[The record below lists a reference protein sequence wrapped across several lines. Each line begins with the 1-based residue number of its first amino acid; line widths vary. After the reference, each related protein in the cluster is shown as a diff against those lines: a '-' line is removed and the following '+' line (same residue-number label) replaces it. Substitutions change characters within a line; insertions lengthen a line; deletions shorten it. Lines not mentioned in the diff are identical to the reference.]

1 MSARFLTGLAA
12 AASAEFWG
20 SLPSV
25 SDMPQIY
32 VHMGLPKTA
41 TTTLQT
47 QVLMGHS
54 AWVYLGTRLPRVLN
68 ADADFKRLEAYV
80 QRGEGRAEEVT
91 AALLARHQREGKP
104 LMVSEENFSIGA
116 FEGYPAG
123 HPLTHTR
130 SAKLDRLCEVLQ
142 PMDAVVMVSLR
153 PFRKAVFSA
162 FVEYQEQWAQSGAS
176 PAELVQ
182 HSDVMGMYR
191 YAQLRQE
198 LESRWPGRVHALDFA
213 DIVRGEVRWLGF
225 SWQAAAPLPNTRQH
239 PRAEGGVKREV
250 VRKRPLLPLAKALAP
265 WAPGVA
271 HSLWSVRA
279 RHEVFVPFW
288 TDDMWQSLKALEEES
303 DAAREAWLGLSDP
316 N

>member
-1 MSARFLTGLAA
+1 
-12 AASAEFWG
+12 
-20 SLPSV
+20 
-25 SDMPQIY
+25 
-32 VHMGLPKTA
+32 MGLPKTA

-54 AWVYLGTRLPRVLN
+54 AWVYLGTQLPRVLN

-91 AALLARHQREGKP
+91 SALLARHQREGKP

-153 PFRKAVFSA
+153 PFRRAVFSA
-162 FVEYQEQWAQSGAS
+162 FVEYQEQWAKSGSS

-213 DIVRGEVRWLGF
+213 DIVRGEVRWPGF
-225 SWQAAAPLPNTRQH
+225 SWQASAPLPNTRQH

-265 WAPGVA
+265 WAPGLA
-271 HSLWSVRA
+271 RSLWSVRA

-288 TDDMWQSLKALEEES
+288 TDDMWKGLKALEEES
-303 DAAREAWLGLSDP
+303 DAARKAWLRLSDP

>member
-1 MSARFLTGLAA
+1 
-12 AASAEFWG
+12 
-20 SLPSV
+20 
-25 SDMPQIY
+25 
-32 VHMGLPKTA
+32 MGLPKTA

-162 FVEYQEQWAQSGAS
+162 FVEYQEHWAQSGAS
-176 PAELVQ
+176 PTELVQ

-213 DIVRGEVRWLGF
+213 DIVRGEVRWPGF
-225 SWQAAAPLPNTRQH
+225 SWQASAPLPNTRQH

-265 WAPGVA
+265 LAPGLA
-271 HSLWSVRA
+271 RSLWSLRA

-288 TDDMWQSLKALEEES
+288 TDDMWKGLKALEEES
-303 DAAREAWLGLSDP
+303 DAARKAWLGLSDP

>member
-1 MSARFLTGLAA
+1 
-12 AASAEFWG
+12 
-20 SLPSV
+20 
-25 SDMPQIY
+25 
-32 VHMGLPKTA
+32 MGLPKTA

-68 ADADFKRLEAYV
+68 ADSDFKRLEAYV

-91 AALLARHQREGKP
+91 AALLARHRREGKP

-153 PFRKAVFSA
+153 LFRKAVFSA

-176 PAELVQ
+176 SAELVQ

-213 DIVRGEVRWLGF
+213 DIVRGEVRWPGF
-225 SWQAAAPLPNTRQH
+225 SWQASAPLPNTRQH

-265 WAPGVA
+265 WAPGLA
-271 HSLWSVRA
+271 RSLWSVRA
-279 RHEVFVPFW
+279 RREVFVPFW
-288 TDDMWQSLKALEEES
+288 TDDMWKGLKALEEES
-303 DAAREAWLGLSDP
+303 DAARKAWLGLSDP

>member
-1 MSARFLTGLAA
+1 
-12 AASAEFWG
+12 
-20 SLPSV
+20 
-25 SDMPQIY
+25 
-32 VHMGLPKTA
+32 MGLPKTA

-54 AWVYLGTRLPRVLN
+54 AWAYLGTRLPRILN

-91 AALLARHQREGKP
+91 SALLARHRREGKP

-123 HPLTHTR
+123 HPLTHSR
-130 SAKLDRLCEVLQ
+130 LAKLDRLCEVLQ
-142 PMDAVVMVSLR
+142 PMDAVILVSLR

-162 FVEYQEQWAQSGAS
+162 FVEYQEHWARSGAS

-191 YAQLRQE
+191 YAPLRKE

-213 DIVRGEVRWLGF
+213 DIVRGEVSWPGF
-225 SWQAAAPLPNTRQH
+225 SWRASSPLPNTRQH

-250 VRKRPLLPLAKALAP
+250 VRMRPLLPFAKALAP
-265 WAPGVA
+265 WAPGLA
-271 HSLWSVRA
+271 RSLWSLRA

-288 TDDMWQSLKALEEES
+288 TDDMWKGLKALEEES
-303 DAAREAWLGLSDP
+303 DAARKAWLGLSDP

>member
-1 MSARFLTGLAA
+1 
-12 AASAEFWG
+12 
-20 SLPSV
+20 
-25 SDMPQIY
+25 
-32 VHMGLPKTA
+32 MGLPKTA

-54 AWVYLGTRLPRVLN
+54 AWVYLGTRLPRILN
-68 ADADFKRLEAYV
+68 ADADFKSLEAYV

-123 HPLTHTR
+123 HPLTHKR

-153 PFRKAVFSA
+153 PFRKVVFSA
-162 FVEYQEQWAQSGAS
+162 FVEYQEQWAKSGAS
-176 PAELVQ
+176 PTELVQ

-191 YAQLRQE
+191 YAQLRRE

-213 DIVRGEVRWLGF
+213 DIVRGEVRWPGF
-225 SWQAAAPLPNTRQH
+225 SWQASAPLPNTRQH

-265 WAPGVA
+265 WAPGLA
-271 HSLWSVRA
+271 RSLWSVRA

-288 TDDMWQSLKALEEES
+288 TDDMWKGLKALEEES
-303 DAAREAWLGLSDP
+303 DAARKAWLGLSDP

>member
-1 MSARFLTGLAA
+1 
-12 AASAEFWG
+12 
-20 SLPSV
+20 
-25 SDMPQIY
+25 
-32 VHMGLPKTA
+32 MGLPKTA

-54 AWVYLGTRLPRVLN
+54 AWVYLGTQLPRVLN

-91 AALLARHQREGKP
+91 AALLARHRREGKP

-162 FVEYQEQWAQSGAS
+162 FVEYQEQWSKSGAS
-176 PAELVQ
+176 PTELVQ

-213 DIVRGEVRWLGF
+213 DIVRGEVRWPGF
-225 SWQAAAPLPNTRQH
+225 SWQASAPLPNTRQH

-250 VRKRPLLPLAKALAP
+250 VRTRPLLPLANALAP
-265 WAPGVA
+265 WAPGLA

-288 TDDMWQSLKALEEES
+288 TDDMWKGLKALEEES
-303 DAAREAWLGLSDP
+303 DAARKAWLGLSDP